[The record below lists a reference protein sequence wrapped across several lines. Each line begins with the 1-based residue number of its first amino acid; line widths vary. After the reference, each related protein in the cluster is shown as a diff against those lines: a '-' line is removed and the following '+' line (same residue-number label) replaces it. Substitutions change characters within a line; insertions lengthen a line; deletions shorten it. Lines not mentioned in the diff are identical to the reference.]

1 VNFIDLHTN
10 YKKSEMLGNNN
21 NSEQLKN
28 NKHQKK
34 IWSEQ
39 IRLVEEN
46 AIISNYVSLTIAVML
61 AVFLWSKQSHDVI
74 SIWLGVMVLLSVL
87 RSFASMSLSRRA
99 DNEIDNKSFYRL
111 YLLAILMTG
120 AGWGATGYFMFTDDP
135 VQQVVIGFI
144 VAGMSSGGASVMS
157 PILRLY
163 ILYLILVVSPLMV
176 SLYIEGG
183 DYGALSFV
191 IMGYVIVMIAIG
203 RRINKRILDS
213 LELRFHNESLIKF
226 MSKAKNETEDLNE
239 ELADEIEQRKRVE
252 KELKSAKE
260 VAEAASK
267 TKSEFL
273 ANMSH
278 EIRTPMNGILGT
290 LQLLQ
295 GSELTESQGE
305 YVGIAYSSGEALL
318 SLLNDILDFSKI
330 EAGKLELEYIPFN
343 LVSLVRELTVL
354 LSQRASERKVVLLSD
369 LDEEIPP
376 VIKGDSVRIRQ
387 ILANLLTN
395 AIKFTENGNVTI
407 KASVLEKTKKVARLK
422 IEVID
427 SGIGISEEAQRK
439 LFNSFTQ
446 ADGSTTRKYGGTGLG
461 LAIVRQLV
469 TLMRG
474 RLGVNSEEGKG
485 ACFWIEISFEIP
497 DEEIVPSQAEK
508 QTVEL
513 ADVLEGHVLLVEDN
527 PINQMIAKK
536 MLEKIGLSYELVVN
550 GEEAVARIKQPH
562 EFNAVLMDCQMP
574 VMDGYEATHAIRDL
588 EQENT
593 LERMPVIA
601 MTANAMEGDKDKCI
615 RAGMDDYVAKPVKQD
630 ALKQVLSTWL

>member
-1 VNFIDLHTN
+1 MLSI
-10 YKKSEMLGNNN
+10 KK
-21 NSEQLKN
+21 NSEQLEN
-28 NKHQKK
+28 NKHRDK
-34 IWSEQ
+34 IWREQ

-46 AIISNYVSLTIAVML
+46 AIISNYVSLAISIVL
-61 AVFLWSKQSHDVI
+61 AILLWPKQSHDVI
-74 SIWLGVMVLLSVL
+74 SIWLGFMVLLSVF
-87 RSFASMSLSRRA
+87 RGFMSISLARQSKS
-99 DNEIDNKSFYRL
+99 EVDNKVFNWF
-111 YLLAILMTG
+111 YLLAIVMTG
-120 AGWGATGYFMFTDDP
+120 AAWGATGYLMFSDDP
-135 VQQVVIGFI
+135 VQQVIIGFI
-144 VAGMSSGGASVMS
+144 VAGMSSGGASVMA

-163 ILYLILVVSPLMV
+163 VLYLILAVSPLIF
-176 SLYIEGG
+176 SLFIQGG
-183 DYGALSFV
+183 DHSVLAF
-191 IMGYVIVMIAIG
+191 IMLGYVVVMIAIG

-226 MSKAKNETEDLNE
+226 MSNAKNETEDLNE
-239 ELADEIEQRKRVE
+239 DLADEIEQRKRVE

-260 VAEAASK
+260 AAEAASK

-295 GSELTESQGE
+295 GSTLTESQGE
-305 YVGIAYSSGEALL
+305 YVNIAYSSGEALL

-343 LVSLVRELTVL
+343 LVSLVREITVL
-354 LSQRASERKVVLLSD
+354 LTPRAEERKVVLLSD
-369 LDEEIPP
+369 LDEEIPS

-395 AIKFTENGNVTI
+395 AIKFTENGNVTV
-407 KASVLEKTKKVARLK
+407 KASILEKTEKVVRLK

-427 SGIGISEEAQRK
+427 TGIGISEEAQRK

-474 RLGVNSEEGKG
+474 RLGVDSEEGKG
-485 ACFWIEISFEIP
+485 ACFWIEIAFEIP
-497 DEEIVPSQAEK
+497 NEKIMPEQTEKEDIELLEELQ
-508 QTVEL
+508 
-513 ADVLEGHVLLVEDN
+513 GHVLLVEDN
-527 PINQMIAKK
+527 PVNQIIAKK

-550 GEEAVARIKQPH
+550 GEEAVSRIKQSH
-562 EFNAVLMDCQMP
+562 KFDVVLMDCQMP
-574 VMDGYEATHAIRDL
+574 VMDGYEATHAIREL
-588 EQENT
+588 EQVSSSK
-593 LERMPVIA
+593 RIPVIA

-615 RAGMDDYVAKPVKQD
+615 QAGMDDYVAKPVKQD
-630 ALKQVLSTWL
+630 ALKQVLSHWL